1 MQKKPASQSGIFNP
15 RILLAFTLCSLGA
28 SLGWLSFAATLTF
41 GGPDPTV
48 PGNPRYQNFYAP
60 AGSSA
65 ESGSGEFNIGFNPFS
80 HHIFMINHGP
90 ICRLTPP
97 ELLTPIKPECCEATW
112 EDNSAGTLKT
122 GLGPNPT

>member
-1 MQKKPASQSGIFNP
+1 MKNKPASQSGMCNI
-15 RILLAFTLCSLGA
+15 RVVIAVALCSIGA
-28 SLGWLSFAATLTF
+28 SFGFLGFASTPSSAPLTF

-80 HHIFMINHGP
+80 HHIFVMNHGP
-90 ICRLTPP
+90 IWRLTTP
-97 ELLTPIKPECCEATW
+97 ELLTPSKPEW
-112 EDNSAGTLKT
+112 
-122 GLGPNPT
+122 